1 MLALLQERPG
11 PLNYLYFNVMVFLLT
26 YYKFEGKSSVS
37 IVSSS
42 VKHSDPVQVSDALQ
56 CSWNRSDTLWHI
68 SFHTSNFWCFR
79 HDPLCCARVHVVV
92 STHKTSGKSNGGYSE
107 SLDEN
112 CICTCCDCGSTLI
125 VLAAVLTSAR
135 PPAVRSRLIF

>member
-1 MLALLQERPG
+1 LTLIRPQRFDESNKLYRADRRDIIGISVNSEKLLVLALLQERPG
-11 PLNYLYFNVMVFLLT
+11 PLNYIYFNVMVFLLT

-79 HDPLCCARVHVVV
+79 HEPLCCARVHVVV
-92 STHKTSGKSNGGYSE
+92 S
-107 SLDEN
+107 
-112 CICTCCDCGSTLI
+112 I
-125 VLAAVLTSAR
+125 
-135 PPAVRSRLIF
+135 